1 MHKHNTMT
9 RSGFWGL
16 LVAGG
21 LGTACADVEDHHHD
35 HDHNHGLITTV
46 NLTFTAVGEDG
57 SEGMTFTWS
66 DPESDGDPEIDDI
79 VLSDASDEDSH
90 ETQEYLVD
98 IELWNDLEEP
108 VENVTAE
115 IATANDEHQ
124 FFFTGSAVSGPA
136 TGENT
141 EAIVEHGYAD
151 SDSMGFPVGLE
162 NTISTIALGEGQLV
176 LTLRHLPPEND
187 EAVKTADLAAEVA
200 SGGFGSIGGDTD
212 IQIEFDMTVE

>member
-1 MHKHNTMT
+1 MNC
-9 RSGFWGL
+9 SPLWSL
-16 LVAGG
+16 LVLGG
-21 LGTACADVEDHHHD
+21 LGAGCADVENHDHD

-46 NLTFTAVGEDG
+46 NLTFTPVGED
-57 SEGMTFTWS
+57 EGVTFTWS
-66 DPESDGDPEIDDI
+66 DPEADGDPEIDNI
-79 VLSDASDEDSH
+79 VLSDASDEASH
-90 ETQEYLVD
+90 ETQDYLVD

-136 TGENT
+136 TGENP
-141 EAIVEHGYAD
+141 EALVEHVYAD
-151 SDSMGFPVGLE
+151 SDAMGFPVGLE
-162 NTISTIALGEGQLV
+162 NTISTIALGEGLLV
-176 LTLRHLPPEND
+176 LTLRHLPPEGG
-187 EAVKTADLAAEVA
+187 EAVKTADLAEEVA